1 MVFIE
6 TPIFT
11 RLIRQLV
18 NDEEYKAIQELLIIR
33 PNAGTLIQRSGGIR
47 KLRWKLEKKGKSG
60 GLRILYYWHVAEDQI
75 FMLYVFPKSEYEN
88 LTDTQLAQLRKVV
101 EQW

>member
-11 RLIRQLV
+11 RAIRQLI
-18 NDEEYKAIQELLIIR
+18 NDEEYKSIQEALIIR

-60 GLRILYYWHVAEDQI
+60 GIRIIYYWLVADDQI
-75 FMLYVFPKSEYEN
+75 VMLYAYPKSGQEN
-88 LTDTQLAQLRKVV
+88 LTDAQLSQLRTIV